1 MGKKTTKNIRKTE
14 LRIIFFIILVAA
26 AMFIISTYAWFSTQ
40 RNVSITN
47 LNGTVEV
54 AEGLEISLN
63 AKEWFN
69 EIVLNDEVTIL
80 KSAYEGHRNI
90 SPVEMLPVS
99 TLGLVKTTTMT
110 DLEMIRGKVTN
121 SIVLSDIVAMNEE
134 LALDADQ
141 TKHNSE
147 HKQYPGYF
155 AFDIFLKNS
164 SKQEINDDILQLNY
178 DSSVQIIGT
187 KDAEG
192 NAVGD
197 ASVGLQN
204 TVRVGFAKYGGNVG
218 NDGKR
223 VGIAD
228 VNADQTTILKATGA
242 NVAGADTVYITDVA
256 IWEPNANDHVQYI
269 VDNNNKVALSS
280 KDKLTNYTVTKLEN
294 GNIAYGTTSQMPT
307 YGLKTEVVAAAASD
321 KELKIAN
328 LYNWD
333 KEDTKTGENDT
344 TPDNGNISTY
354 VQEQITLQT
363 TKRSDSDYRSTEG
376 VQNLI
381 STNNAMSSAKFLTE
395 DEKEAL
401 TPFSIAPNCV
411 IRLRVYVWLEGQD
424 VDCINYASHG
434 GGVTVNIGLVKGS
447 GIGTNETDV
456 EDE

>member
-1 MGKKTTKNIRKTE
+1 MGKKSTKNKRKSE

-47 LNGTVEV
+47 LSGTVEV

-69 EIVLNDEVTIL
+69 EIVLNDEVTII

-99 TLGLVKTTTMT
+99 TLGLVKTTTME
-110 DLEMIRGKVTN
+110 DLQMIRGKVTN
-121 SIVLSDIVAMNEE
+121 SVILSDIVPMNET
-134 LALDADQ
+134 LAVNPDQ
-141 TKHNSE
+141 TQHNSE
-147 HKQYPGYF
+147 QKQYPGYF

-192 NAVGD
+192 NPVGD

-223 VGIAD
+223 AGIAD

-242 NVAGADTVYITDVA
+242 NVTGADDVYITDVA

-269 VDNNNKVALSS
+269 VDNNNKIAFSTADAS
-280 KDKLTNYTVTKLEN
+280 KYGVTKLEN
-294 GNIAYGTTSQMPT
+294 GNIKFATTSKMPT
-307 YGLKTEVVAAAASD
+307 YGLKSEVIAAAEAD
-321 KELKIAN
+321 EDLAIEN

-333 KEDTKTGENDT
+333 KTDTTAGASDL
-344 TPDNGNISTY
+344 TPDNKTISTY
-354 VQEQITLQT
+354 VQEQVTLQT
-363 TKRSDSDYRSTEG
+363 TKRSESDYRTNEG

-381 STNNAMSSAKFLTE
+381 STSNATANVE
-395 DEKEAL
+395 DPKTL

-411 IRLRVYVWLEGQD
+411 IRLRIYVWLEGQD

-447 GIGTNETDV
+447 GIGTNETDI
-456 EDE
+456 EE

>member
-1 MGKKTTKNIRKTE
+1 MGKKKTNSKRKSE

-47 LNGTVEV
+47 LSGTVEV

-63 AKEWFN
+63 AREWFN
-69 EIVLNDEVTIL
+69 EIVLNDEVTII
-80 KSAYEGHRNI
+80 KSAYEGHKNI

-99 TLGLVKTTTMT
+99 TLGLVKSGTMT
-110 DLEMIRGKVTN
+110 DVEMIRGKVTN
-121 SIVLSDIVAMNEE
+121 SVILSDIVAMNEA
-134 LALDADQ
+134 LALDPDQ
-141 TKHNSE
+141 TQHNSE
-147 HKQYPGYF
+147 NKQYPGYF

-187 KDAEG
+187 TDAEG
-192 NAVGD
+192 NPVGD

-218 NDGKR
+218 NDDKR
-223 VGIAD
+223 AGVAD

-242 NVAGADTVYITDVA
+242 NVDGADDVYITDVA
-256 IWEPNANDHVQYI
+256 IWEPNSNDHVQYI
-269 VDNNNKVALSS
+269 VDNNNKIAFSQADAT
-280 KDKLTNYTVTKLEN
+280 KYGVTKQAN
-294 GNIAYGTTSQMPT
+294 GNILFGTTSKMPT
-307 YGLKTEVVAAAASD
+307 YGLKSEVVAASAAD
-321 KELKIAN
+321 DDLKIEN

-333 KEDTKTGENDT
+333 KSDTTAGAGDD
-344 TPDNGNISTY
+344 TPDNKTMSTY
-354 VQEQITLQT
+354 VQEQVTLQT
-363 TKRSDSDYRSTEG
+363 TKRSESDYRTNEG

-381 STNNAMSSAKFLTE
+381 STSNATAFVE
-395 DEKEAL
+395 DPSTL

-447 GIGTNETDV
+447 DIGTNENDI
-456 EDE
+456 EE